1 MIWGEATRRIV
12 SLVRIAL
19 LIIWAITDDRSA
31 AHLGRCG
38 FFRDFFR
45 SATCDA
51 SDHSEI
57 ADVRACKYYA
67 FASWSVTGCVVREGK
82 LPTSLPISNHAQKKV
97 RINSSPTGD
106 PCESSVKWHSGLKPC
121 GFGKTRAPGR
131 NATVANLC
139 IQALL
144 RPFGSPSEEPF
155 R

>member
-1 MIWGEATRRIV
+1 MTGPLRIWGGVAFSAISFGPQRVMQAIILKSPTCALASTMRSLLGV
-12 SLVRIAL
+12 S
-19 LIIWAITDDRSA
+19 
-31 AHLGRCG
+31 
-38 FFRDFFR
+38 RDV
-45 SATCDA
+45 S
-51 SDHSEI
+51 S
-57 ADVRACKYYA
+57 
-67 FASWSVTGCVVREGK
+67 VRENYQ
-82 LPTSLPISNHAQKKV
+82 LQLPISNHAQKKV